1 MATFVF
7 ANFLKTTLSSGIS
20 STATTLTV
28 SSTANLPVLQ
38 AGQVLPV
45 VLNDAATQ
53 SIYEICYA
61 TAISSN
67 TLTVTRGQEGTTAN
81 TWNTGDYVYTAV
93 TAGSFASLPQLGA
106 SNLWT
111 ANNNFA
117 TLNFVQDTG
126 TQNNIVVN
134 PANPVTLQTGT
145 EINVQVAYS
154 NDSATTLNYANTGAF
169 RVIGAGGPLQGENL
183 VAGYIYKFVYLS
195 GSTNYWYLIASSQG
209 AISVGAATQTEHAV
223 QAGQAKSIL
232 IVEEQ
237 QTSGTAGG
245 SASAGVNVRQLNVLI
260 ANTIPNAAFNS
271 PGSITL
277 PAGTYRVHAFA
288 ECWDG
293 NPSKI
298 GLYDTTN
305 GIMRIIGSSVMGST
319 GGVATNSESHLDG
332 RFALTATA
340 TLELQHYFYAASATN
355 GLGYPTSWPNVNEV
369 YSHLTVEAEPF

>member
-38 AGQVLPV
+38 VGQVLPV

-67 TLTVTRGQEGTTAN
+67 TLTVLRGQEGTTAN

-145 EINVQVAYS
+145 EINVKVAYS
-154 NDSATTLNYANTGAF
+154 NDSATTLNYANTGAL

-209 AISVGAATQTEHAV
+209 AISVGAATQSEHAI
-223 QAGQAKSIL
+223 QLGQF
-232 IVEEQ
+232 
-237 QTSGTAGG
+237 TSNL
-245 SASAGVNVRQLNVLI
+245 SASGYQKLPNGLTFQWGNTPVIAADTGFTEDFNFTFPTACVYVNYI
-260 ANTIPNAAFNS
+260 
-271 PGSITL
+271 
-277 PAGTYRVHAFA
+277 
-288 ECWDG
+288 
-293 NPSKI
+293 
-298 GLYDTTN
+298 
-305 GIMRIIGSSVMGST
+305 
-319 GGVATNSESHLDG
+319 
-332 RFALTATA
+332 ALTANTGQPDANPSVTYTTSSFSGFNQQTNATA
-340 TLELQHYFYAASATN
+340 FNWFAI
-355 GLGYPTSWPNVNEV
+355 GY
-369 YSHLTVEAEPF
+369 